1 MSRASR
7 RLGSR
12 IVRWAC
18 GASCWR
24 QIHTDVAMV
33 VVVVWDGTVAEIAD
47 QHREEL
53 EAMVRSA
60 SADKEVALVAL
71 GIKAKL
77 SSLEN
82 RMQVQ

>member
-1 MSRASR
+1 
-7 RLGSR
+7 
-12 IVRWAC
+12 VDW
-18 GASCWR
+18 
-24 QIHTDVAMV
+24 
-33 VVVVWDGTVAEIAD
+33 TVAEIAN

-53 EAMVRSA
+53 EAMLRSA